1 MFWAWGSAALTICCL
16 VLRKLRN
23 SAPVVSLAN
32 GGGNSG
38 HPLSLTWVMCKE
50 IFQQTEGKQWWCTS
64 RSPVRTR
71 QIHAEKKYFLKEEGR
86 RWCFQGCSAFSI
98 IWRSLSWLWIAK
110 KNSTSSRIPEGRVT
124 VTPPSTEICS
134 WQHTTV
140 RQEML
145 SNSQKGQSQVKT
157 QKNYRLVSPSF
168 AAQTPCIT
176 GFQLR
181 FLPTTHSWPGLEQN
195 DLFHPC
201 GGNNLF
207 FAQFNLAP
215 GAQLLSLE

>member
-86 RWCFQGCSAFSI
+86 RWCFQGCAAFSI
-98 IWRSLSWLWIAK
+98 TWRSLSWLWIAK

-145 SNSQKGQSQVKT
+145 SNSQKGQSQAKT
-157 QKNYRLVSPSF
+157 QKKLQACVSQLCSTNSLHHRLPATFSPHYPFLTWSW
-168 AAQTPCIT
+168 AKRSVPS
-176 GFQLR
+176 LR
-181 FLPTTHSWPGLEQN
+181 WKQP
-195 DLFHPC
+195 
-201 GGNNLF
+201 
-207 FAQFNLAP
+207 
-215 GAQLLSLE
+215 LLCSV